1 MADQSSLA
9 SILRNLRDAA
19 VDFSKPYQTPGTIPA
34 ALRDLLAQLGI
45 ADSAPP
51 FGRSWKTP

>member
-34 ALRDLLAQLGI
+34 TLRDLLAQLGI
-45 ADSAPP
+45 ADP
-51 FGRSWKTP
+51 GG